1 MSEYTILSIDDD
13 PSTRVLFEMML
24 SRAGFDVV
32 QAEDADEAVQK
43 LQEIEPD
50 LIMTDLDMPVMT
62 GIEMLRQLRR
72 TDLVTPVVV
81 MTSRE
86 SADSRKEALDSGAN
100 AYLVKSRDAAQS
112 LRQAF
117 NLLLDTRDGRAA

>member
-50 LIMTDLDMPVMT
+50 LIMTDIQLPGKN
-62 GIEMLRQLRR
+62 GIELIQELRQRD
-72 TDLVTPVVV
+72 DLELTAIVVL
-81 MTSRE
+81 
-86 SADSRKEALDSGAN
+86 SAFQSETMIDDAKSAGADEFIKKPLKMEGL
-100 AYLVKSRDAAQS
+100 A
-112 LRQAF
+112 
-117 NLLLDTRDGRAA
+117 NLLIGIIKNKRGE